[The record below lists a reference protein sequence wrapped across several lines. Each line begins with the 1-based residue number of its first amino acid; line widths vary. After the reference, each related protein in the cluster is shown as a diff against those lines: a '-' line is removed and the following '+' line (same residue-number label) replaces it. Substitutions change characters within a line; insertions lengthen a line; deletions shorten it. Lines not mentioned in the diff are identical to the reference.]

1 MTRVSEYTGCKNC
14 SHAQYAHKGDCIACG
29 CVKFEPRT
37 PKDEALLREWIVEA
51 QFFVKNRWIK
61 GETRVR
67 AAGPVGAIA
76 KGYRLLKKELVKARA
91 RVAQHELK
99 LIPIS
104 RPKIVR

>member
-1 MTRVSEYTGCKNC
+1 MTRVTEYTPCKNC
-14 SHAQYAHKGDCIACG
+14 GHAEYAHKGDCVACG
-29 CVKFEPRT
+29 CVKFEPRK

-61 GETRVR
+61 GEARIR
-67 AAGPVGAIA
+67 AAGPVGALA
-76 KGYRLLKKELVKARA
+76 KGYRLLKKELLKPRV

-104 RPKIVR
+104 TPNS